1 MKAKKTIALILVM
14 VMVLGLLTVTASAD
28 TAGSLGSP
36 ANGIKSITISGAG
49 VHDNEERIL
58 TGSSAPYNLTYNVK
72 LASGTADGT
81 VVTATFEK
89 ENASNENLVISSAKP
104 NSILNAVSRKHIKK
118 HASLTYTATVQN
130 GTASMTVYVY
140 PNLSDSVKTY
150 GTYVINFQ
158 LDTVNNP
165 ILRNGEGD
173 LNAEIRFGD
182 PAYPMTEPER
192 YMSFTEDTASS
203 TNTIA
208 VYNAVY
214 AGPIEDYV
222 PDLYSMYLK
231 DLSKAD
237 ATTLKFYSDNMDKIE
252 FRTYDANGN
261 MTPVNTVSATV
272 SKASPTLSTVVYVKA
287 AGSIEI
293 TSSTSTK
300 KVVVNFSE
308 PNYTA
313 GDHSDVLHPEGA
325 TAYLPGLTQYANRG
339 DWGSVSAG
347 GDNLLDPANKIKG
360 YYGFAANGFS
370 LGSLGGY
377 VQYDFHSNPI
387 RNLDTNPYGV
397 DFVVY
402 GNAFNGNP
410 EAAAVQVYAQEIL
423 TDDGN
428 GNVTYGP
435 YKWYELAGSM
445 YYSDSAVRNTT
456 VSYTLLKAADDAD
469 EETKNNDG
477 VYAAIGN
484 AASTKFSAATTWFP
498 TKGSMNHEATSGI
511 NDTTN
516 TYITEY
522 TDTTLKFT
530 GVTSIPDSD
539 SNADYAFGY
548 ADVTPVPSV
557 KDGTPVNP
565 YTPYTSDKDGGD
577 GFDLAWAVEIGGTT
591 PVKIDN
597 AKYVRIYSAVL
608 YNTGIFGE
616 TSPEITGIF
625 RAVGTTSETAAIPTV
640 KLDNTEVAL
649 DEFATQISRNVYY
662 MDYGIS
668 NGSTVSISADS
679 NANVLI
685 NGVQTDTFTATDKT
699 EAVQIVV
706 QSGTAE
712 AFYLIID

>member
-14 VMVLGLLTVTASAD
+14 VMVLGLLTVTASA
-28 TAGSLGSP
+28 TPAGSLSSP
-36 ANGIKSITISGAG
+36 TNGIKSITISGANINN
-49 VHDNEERIL
+49 NEDRTL

-89 ENASNENLVISSAKP
+89 ENASNENLVVSSAKP

-118 HASLTYTATVQN
+118 HASLTYNATVQN
-130 GTASMTVYVY
+130 GTATMTVYVY
-140 PNLSDSVKTY
+140 PNLADSVKTY

-158 LDTVNNP
+158 LAEVNNP
-165 ILRNGEGD
+165 ITVNGTQ
-173 LNAEIRFGD
+173 IRFGD

-192 YMSFTEDTASS
+192 YMSFEAAGTDA
-203 TNTIA
+203 
-208 VYNAVY
+208 YNAVY
-214 AGPIEDYV
+214 AGPTAGFV
-222 PDLYSMYLK
+222 PDLYSLYLK
-231 DLSKAD
+231 SD
-237 ATTLKFYSDNMDKIE
+237 AALTLTSNSTDIV

-261 MTPVNTVSATV
+261 MTETNTVTGTSGTGYF
-272 SKASPTLSTVVYVKA
+272 STVIYAKA
-287 AGSIEI
+287 AGSIQVA
-293 TSSTSTK
+293 TAGSTTATTI
-300 KVVVNFSE
+300 NFSA
-308 PNYTA
+308 PNDPSSA
-313 GDHSDVLHPEGA
+313 HDAQLHPDGA
-325 TAYLPGLTQYANRG
+325 IAYLPGITQYANRG
-339 DWGSVSAG
+339 DWGSISAG

-377 VQYDFHSNPI
+377 VQYDFSSNPI
-387 RNLDTNPYGV
+387 QNLDTNPYGV

-410 EAAAVQVYAQEIL
+410 EAAAVQVYAQEVL
-423 TDDGN
+423 SDGTL
-428 GNVTYGP
+428 GA

-445 YYSDSAVRNTT
+445 YYSDSAVRNATVYYTKDNAGLHAAVNGVTHSQDPFTT
-456 VSYTLLKAADDAD
+456 AA
-469 EETKNNDG
+469 
-477 VYAAIGN
+477 
-484 AASTKFSAATTWFP
+484 TWFP
-498 TKGSMNHEATSGI
+498 TKSDMNHEATSGI
-511 NDTTN
+511 NNALTN

-522 TDTTLKFT
+522 TANTLKFA
-530 GVTSIPDSD
+530 GITSIPDSD

-625 RAVGTTSETAAIPTV
+625 RAAGTTTETASSATV
-640 KLDNTEVAL
+640 SINGIEIEPEDDA
-649 DEFATQISRNVYY
+649 DQISRNVYY
-662 MDYGIS
+662 YHAGLASGTAI
-668 NGSTVSISADS
+668 TVSATED
-679 NANVLI
+679 ANVYM
-685 NGVQTDTFTATDKT
+685 NGAYTNTITTTANTA
-699 EAVQIVV
+699 AVQIVV

-712 AFYLIID
+712 AFILVID

>member
-1 MKAKKTIALILVM
+1 MKAKKILALILVT

-36 ANGIKSITISGAG
+36 TNGIKSITISGANINN
-49 VHDNEERIL
+49 NEDRTL

-89 ENASNENLVISSAKP
+89 ENASNENLVVSSAKP

-118 HASLTYTATVQN
+118 HASLTYNATVQN
-130 GTASMTVYVY
+130 GTATMTVYVY
-140 PNLSDSVKTY
+140 PNLADSVKSY

-158 LDTVNNP
+158 LAEVNNP
-165 ILRNGEGD
+165 ITVNGTQ
-173 LNAEIRFGD
+173 IRFGD

-192 YMSFTEDTASS
+192 YMSFEAAGTDA
-203 TNTIA
+203 
-208 VYNAVY
+208 YNAVY
-214 AGPIEDYV
+214 AGPTAGFV
-222 PDLYSMYLK
+222 PDLYSLYLK
-231 DLSKAD
+231 SD
-237 ATTLKFYSDNMDKIE
+237 AALTLTSNSTDIV

-261 MTPVNTVSATV
+261 MTETNTVTGTSGTGYF
-272 SKASPTLSTVVYVKA
+272 STVIYVKA
-287 AGSIEI
+287 AGSIQVA
-293 TSSTSTK
+293 TAGSTTATTI
-300 KVVVNFSE
+300 NFSA
-308 PNYTA
+308 PNDPSSA
-313 GDHSDVLHPEGA
+313 HDAQLHPDGA
-325 TAYLPGLTQYANRG
+325 IAYLPGLTQYANRG
-339 DWGSVSAG
+339 DWGSISTG
-347 GDNLLDPANKIKG
+347 GDNLLTPATKVKG
-360 YYGFAANGFS
+360 YKGFAANGFS

-377 VQYDFHSNPI
+377 VQYDFSSNPI
-387 RNLDTNPYGV
+387 QNLDTNPYGV

-410 EAAAVQVYAQEIL
+410 EAAAVQVYAQEVL
-423 TDDGN
+423 SDGTL
-428 GNVTYGP
+428 GE

-625 RAVGTTSETAAIPTV
+625 RAVGTTGSTATTDLEIQDSEGAVDTTNMGYVPVYADTHTIYSS
-640 KLDNTEVAL
+640 E
-649 DEFATQISRNVYY
+649 ENVY
-662 MDYGIS
+662 
-668 NGSTVSISADS
+668 V
-679 NANVLI
+679 
-685 NGVQTDTFTATDKT
+685 NGVAVDASGTDGYSFDIDIGQTVRIIT
-699 EAVQIVV
+699 
-706 QSGTAE
+706 QSGTE
-712 AFYLIID
+712 APYITVLYCS

>member
-1 MKAKKTIALILVM
+1 MKAKKILALILVT

-36 ANGIKSITISGAG
+36 TNGIKSITISGANINN
-49 VHDNEERIL
+49 NEDRTL

-89 ENASNENLVISSAKP
+89 ENASNENLVVSSAKP

-118 HASLTYTATVQN
+118 HAILTYNATVQN
-130 GTASMTVYVY
+130 GTATMTVYVY
-140 PNLSDSVKTY
+140 PNLEDSVKSY

-158 LDTVNNP
+158 LADVNNP
-165 ILRNGEGD
+165 ITVNGTQ
-173 LNAEIRFGD
+173 IRFGD

-192 YMSFTEDTASS
+192 YMSFEAAS
-203 TNTIA
+203 TNA
-208 VYNAVY
+208 YNAVY
-214 AGPIEDYV
+214 AGPTAGFV
-222 PDLYSMYLK
+222 PDLYSLYLK
-231 DLSKAD
+231 SD
-237 ATTLKFYSDNMDKIE
+237 AALTLTSNSTDIV

-261 MTPVNTVSATV
+261 MTETNTVTGTSGTGYF
-272 SKASPTLSTVVYVKA
+272 STVIYAKA
-287 AGSIEI
+287 AGSIQVA
-293 TSSTSTK
+293 TAGSTTATTI
-300 KVVVNFSE
+300 NFSA
-308 PNYTA
+308 PNDPSSA
-313 GDHSDVLHPEGA
+313 HDAQLHPDGA
-325 TAYLPGLTQYANRG
+325 IAYMPGLTQYANRG
-339 DWGSVSAG
+339 DWGSISTDG
-347 GDNLLDPANKIKG
+347 NNLLTPATKVKG
-360 YYGFAANGFS
+360 YKGFAANGFS

-377 VQYDFHSNPI
+377 VQYDFSSNPI
-387 RNLDTNPYGV
+387 QNLDTNPYGV

-410 EAAAVQVYAQEIL
+410 EAAAVQVYAQKVL
-423 TDDGN
+423 SDGTLDD
-428 GNVTYGP
+428 

-445 YYSDSAVRNTT
+445 YYSDSAVRNATVYYTKDNAGLHAAVNGVTHSQDPFTT
-456 VSYTLLKAADDAD
+456 AA
-469 EETKNNDG
+469 
-477 VYAAIGN
+477 
-484 AASTKFSAATTWFP
+484 TWFP
-498 TKGSMNHEATSGI
+498 TKSGMNHEATSGI
-511 NDTTN
+511 NNTLTN

-649 DEFATQISRNVYY
+649 DEFATPISRNVYY
-662 MDYGIS
+662 IDYGIS

>member
-1 MKAKKTIALILVM
+1 MKAKKILALILVT
-14 VMVLGLLTVTASAD
+14 VMVLGLLTVTASA
-28 TAGSLGSP
+28 TPAGSLSSP
-36 ANGIKSITISGAG
+36 ANGIKSITISGANINN
-49 VHDNEERIL
+49 NEDRTL
-58 TGSSAPYNLTYNVK
+58 TGDSAPYDLTYNVK

-89 ENASNENLVISSAKP
+89 EDASNENLVVSSAKP

-118 HASLTYTATVQN
+118 HASLTYNATVQN
-130 GTASMTVYVY
+130 GTATMTVYVY
-140 PNLSDSVKTY
+140 PDLSDSVKTY

-158 LDTVNNP
+158 LAEVNNP
-165 ILRNGEGD
+165 ITVNGTQ
-173 LNAEIRFGD
+173 IRFGD

-192 YMSFTEDTASS
+192 YMSFEAAG
-203 TNTIA
+203 TNA
-208 VYNAVY
+208 YNAVY
-214 AGPIEDYV
+214 AGPTAGFV
-222 PDLYSMYLK
+222 PDLYSLYLK
-231 DLSKAD
+231 SD
-237 ATTLKFYSDNMDKIE
+237 AALTLTSNSTDIV

-261 MTPVNTVSATV
+261 MTETNTVTGTSGD
-272 SKASPTLSTVVYVKA
+272 SYFSTVIYAKA
-287 AGSIEI
+287 AGSIQV
-293 TSSTSTK
+293 TTAGSTTATTI
-300 KVVVNFSE
+300 NFST
-308 PNYTA
+308 PNDPSSA
-313 GDHSDVLHPEGA
+313 HDAQLHPDGA
-325 TAYLPGLTQYANRG
+325 IAYLPGITQYANRG
-339 DWGSVSAG
+339 DWGSISAG
-347 GDNLLDPANKIKG
+347 GNNVLTPATKIKG
-360 YYGFAANGFS
+360 YNGFAANGFS

-377 VQYDFHSNPI
+377 VQYDFSSNPI
-387 RNLDTNPYGV
+387 QNLDTNPYGV

-410 EAAAVQVYAQEIL
+410 EAAAVQVYAQEVL
-423 TDDGN
+423 SDGTL
-428 GNVTYGP
+428 GD

-456 VSYTLLKAADDAD
+456 VSYTLASNGAITAKV
-469 EETKNNDG
+469 NDT
-477 VYAAIGN
+477 VHSQDPFVTN
-484 AASTKFSAATTWFP
+484 ASWFP
-498 TKGSMNHEATSGI
+498 TKSGMNHEATSGI
-511 NDTTN
+511 NNTLTN
-516 TYITEY
+516 SYITEY

-557 KDGTPVNP
+557 KDGTPINP
-565 YTPYTSDKDGGD
+565 YTPYTSDKVGGD

-608 YNTGIFGE
+608 FNTGIFGE

-640 KLDNTEVAL
+640 TLDDAEVAL

-662 MDYGIS
+662 IDYGIS

>member
-14 VMVLGLLTVTASAD
+14 VMVLGLLTVTASA
-28 TAGSLGSP
+28 TPAGSLSSP
-36 ANGIKSITISGAG
+36 TNGIKSITISGANINN
-49 VHDNEERIL
+49 NEDRTL

-89 ENASNENLVISSAKP
+89 ENASNENLVVSSAKP

-118 HASLTYTATVQN
+118 HASLTYNATVQN
-130 GTASMTVYVY
+130 GTATMTVYVY
-140 PNLSDSVKTY
+140 PNLADSVKTY

-158 LDTVNNP
+158 LAEVNNP
-165 ILRNGEGD
+165 ITVNGTQ
-173 LNAEIRFGD
+173 IRFGD

-192 YMSFTEDTASS
+192 YMSFEAAGTDA
-203 TNTIA
+203 
-208 VYNAVY
+208 YNAVY
-214 AGPIEDYV
+214 AGPTAGFV
-222 PDLYSMYLK
+222 PDLYSLYLK
-231 DLSKAD
+231 SD
-237 ATTLKFYSDNMDKIE
+237 AALTLTSNSTDIV

-261 MTPVNTVSATV
+261 MTETNTVTGTSGTGYF
-272 SKASPTLSTVVYVKA
+272 STVIYAKA
-287 AGSIEI
+287 AGSIQVA
-293 TSSTSTK
+293 TAGSTTATTI
-300 KVVVNFSE
+300 NFSA
-308 PNYTA
+308 PNDPSSA
-313 GDHSDVLHPEGA
+313 HDAQLHPDGA
-325 TAYLPGLTQYANRG
+325 IAYLPGITQYANRG
-339 DWGSVSAG
+339 DWGSISAG

-377 VQYDFHSNPI
+377 VQYDFSSNPI
-387 RNLDTNPYGV
+387 QNLDTNPYGV

-410 EAAAVQVYAQEIL
+410 EAAAVQVYAQEVL
-423 TDDGN
+423 SDGTL
-428 GNVTYGP
+428 GA

-445 YYSDSAVRNTT
+445 YYSDSAVRNATVYYTKDNAGLHAAVNGVTHSQDPFTT
-456 VSYTLLKAADDAD
+456 AA
-469 EETKNNDG
+469 
-477 VYAAIGN
+477 
-484 AASTKFSAATTWFP
+484 TWFP
-498 TKGSMNHEATSGI
+498 TKSDMNHEATSGI
-511 NDTTN
+511 NNALTN

-522 TDTTLKFT
+522 TANTLKFA
-530 GVTSIPDSD
+530 GITSIPDSD

-548 ADVTPVPSV
+548 ADATPVPSV

-625 RAVGTTSETAAIPTV
+625 RAAGTTTETASSATV
-640 KLDNTEVAL
+640 SINGIEIEPEDDA
-649 DEFATQISRNVYY
+649 DQISRNVYY
-662 MDYGIS
+662 YHAGLASGTAI
-668 NGSTVSISADS
+668 TVSATED
-679 NANVLI
+679 ANVYM
-685 NGVQTDTFTATDKT
+685 NGAYTNTITTTANTA
-699 EAVQIVV
+699 AVQIVV

-712 AFYLIID
+712 AFILVID

>member
-1 MKAKKTIALILVM
+1 MKAKKALALILVL

-36 ANGIKSITISGAG
+36 TNGIKSITISGANINN
-49 VHDNEERIL
+49 NEDRTL

-89 ENASNENLVISSAKP
+89 ENASNENLVVSSAKP

-118 HASLTYTATVQN
+118 HASLTYNATVQN
-130 GTASMTVYVY
+130 GTATMTVYVY
-140 PNLSDSVKTY
+140 PNLADSVKSY

-158 LDTVNNP
+158 LAEVNNP
-165 ILRNGEGD
+165 ITVNGTQ
-173 LNAEIRFGD
+173 IRFGD

-192 YMSFTEDTASS
+192 YMSFEAAGTDA
-203 TNTIA
+203 
-208 VYNAVY
+208 YNAVY
-214 AGPIEDYV
+214 AGPTAGFV
-222 PDLYSMYLK
+222 PDLYSLYLK
-231 DLSKAD
+231 SD
-237 ATTLKFYSDNMDKIE
+237 AALTLTSNSTDIV

-261 MTPVNTVSATV
+261 MTETNTVTGTSGTGYF
-272 SKASPTLSTVVYVKA
+272 STVIYAKA
-287 AGSIEI
+287 AGSIQV
-293 TSSTSTK
+293 TTAGSTTATTI
-300 KVVVNFSE
+300 NFSA
-308 PNYTA
+308 PNDPSA
-313 GDHSDVLHPEGA
+313 VHNAQLHPEGA

-339 DWGSVSAG
+339 DWGSVSTG

-511 NDTTN
+511 NNALTN

-522 TDTTLKFT
+522 TANTLKFA
-530 GVTSIPDSD
+530 GITSIPDSD

-625 RAVGTTSETAAIPTV
+625 RTNGNDGSTTGAEIVILDNATREIPYETENMGYRSLTAGTYFLGSDAENVYVNETAIDASEGYVLTITAGQTVRIVAQSGKQAPYVTVIVGT
-640 KLDNTEVAL
+640 N
-649 DEFATQISRNVYY
+649 
-662 MDYGIS
+662 
-668 NGSTVSISADS
+668 
-679 NANVLI
+679 
-685 NGVQTDTFTATDKT
+685 
-699 EAVQIVV
+699 
-706 QSGTAE
+706 
-712 AFYLIID
+712 

>member
-1 MKAKKTIALILVM
+1 MKAKKILALILVT

-36 ANGIKSITISGAG
+36 TNGIKSITITGANINN
-49 VHDNEERIL
+49 NEDRTL

-89 ENASNENLVISSAKP
+89 ENASNENLVVSSAKP

-118 HASLTYTATVQN
+118 HASLTYNATVQN
-130 GTASMTVYVY
+130 GTATMTVYVY
-140 PNLSDSVKTY
+140 PNLEDSVKTY

-158 LDTVNNP
+158 LAEVNNP
-165 ILRNGEGD
+165 ITVNGTQ
-173 LNAEIRFGD
+173 IRFGD

-192 YMSFTEDTASS
+192 YMSFEAAG
-203 TNTIA
+203 TNA
-208 VYNAVY
+208 YNAVY
-214 AGPIEDYV
+214 AGPTAGFV
-222 PDLYSMYLK
+222 PDLYSLYLK
-231 DLSKAD
+231 SD
-237 ATTLKFYSDNMDKIE
+237 AALTLTSNSTDVV

-261 MTPVNTVSATV
+261 MTEKNSVTGTSGEGYF
-272 SKASPTLSTVVYVKA
+272 STVIYAKA
-287 AGSIEI
+287 AGSIQV
-293 TSSTSTK
+293 TTAGSTTATTI
-300 KVVVNFSE
+300 NFSA
-308 PNYTA
+308 PNDPSSA
-313 GDHSDVLHPEGA
+313 HDAQLHPDGA
-325 TAYLPGLTQYANRG
+325 IAYLPGITQYANRG
-339 DWGSVSAG
+339 DWGSISTDG
-347 GDNLLDPANKIKG
+347 NNFLTPATKVKG
-360 YYGFAANGFS
+360 YKGFAANGFS

-377 VQYDFHSNPI
+377 VQYDFSSNPI
-387 RNLDTNPYGV
+387 QNLDTNPYGV

-410 EAAAVQVYAQEIL
+410 EAAAVQVYAQKVL
-423 TDDGN
+423 SDGTL
-428 GNVTYGP
+428 GD

-445 YYSDSAVRNTT
+445 YYSDSAVRNATVYYTKDNAGLHAAVNGVTHSQDPFTT
-456 VSYTLLKAADDAD
+456 AA
-469 EETKNNDG
+469 
-477 VYAAIGN
+477 
-484 AASTKFSAATTWFP
+484 TWFP
-498 TKGSMNHEATSGI
+498 TKSGMNHEATSGI
-511 NDTTN
+511 NNTLTN

-530 GVTSIPDSD
+530 GVTSILDSD

-565 YTPYTSDKDGGD
+565 YTPYTSDKVGGD

-625 RAVGTTSETAAIPTV
+625 RAAGTTTETASSATV
-640 KLDNTEVAL
+640 SINGIEIEPEDDA
-649 DEFATQISRNVYY
+649 DQISRNVYY
-662 MDYGIS
+662 YHAGLASGTAI
-668 NGSTVSISADS
+668 TVSATED
-679 NANVLI
+679 ANVYM
-685 NGVQTDTFTATDKT
+685 NGAYTNTITTTANTA
-699 EAVQIVV
+699 AVQIVV

-712 AFYLIID
+712 AFILVID

>member
-1 MKAKKTIALILVM
+1 MKAKKALALILVL

-36 ANGIKSITISGAG
+36 TNGIKSITITGANINS
-49 VHDNEERIL
+49 NEDRTL
-58 TGSSAPYNLTYNVK
+58 TGSSAPYNLTYNVL

-89 ENASNENLVISSAKP
+89 ENASNENLVVSSAKP

-118 HASLTYTATVQN
+118 HASLTYNATVQN
-130 GTASMTVYVY
+130 GTATMTVYVY
-140 PNLSDSVKTY
+140 PNLADSVKSY

-158 LDTVNNP
+158 LAEVNNP
-165 ILRNGEGD
+165 ITVNGTQ
-173 LNAEIRFGD
+173 IRFGD

-192 YMSFTEDTASS
+192 YMSFEAAG
-203 TNTIA
+203 TNA
-208 VYNAVY
+208 YNAVY
-214 AGPIEDYV
+214 AGPTAGFV
-222 PDLYSMYLK
+222 PDLYSLYLK
-231 DLSKAD
+231 SD
-237 ATTLKFYSDNMDKIE
+237 AALTLTSNSTDIV

-261 MTPVNTVSATV
+261 MTETNTVTGTSGTGYF
-272 SKASPTLSTVVYVKA
+272 STVIYAKA
-287 AGSIEI
+287 AGSIQVA
-293 TSSTSTK
+293 TAGSTTATTI
-300 KVVVNFSE
+300 NFSA
-308 PNYTA
+308 PNDPSA
-313 GDHSDVLHPEGA
+313 VHNAQLHPEGA

-339 DWGSVSAG
+339 DWGSVSTG

-387 RNLDTNPYGV
+387 RNLDTTPYGV

-498 TKGSMNHEATSGI
+498 TKSGMNHEATSGI
-511 NDTTN
+511 NNTLTN

-625 RAVGTTSETAAIPTV
+625 RAAGTTTETASSATV
-640 KLDNTEVAL
+640 SINGIEIEPEDDA
-649 DEFATQISRNVYY
+649 DQISRNVYY
-662 MDYGIS
+662 YHAGLASGTAI
-668 NGSTVSISADS
+668 TVSATED
-679 NANVLI
+679 ANVYM
-685 NGVQTDTFTATDKT
+685 NGAYTNTITTTANTA
-699 EAVQIVV
+699 AVQIVV

-712 AFYLIID
+712 AFILVID